1 MPRPE
6 CKQALQLRPSL
17 AHLDKEKEQ
26 SAAAKKKKG
35 AAAEM
40 EEEEQKAPELM
51 QLRQAETLCVLD
63 DHHGCVGNVHPDLDH
78 RSGHHDLGA
87 FL

>member
-51 QLRQAETLCVLD
+51 QLTVQVRWARSACRPCPAPQHARQFPAS
-63 DHHGCVGNVHPDLDH
+63 P
-78 RSGHHDLGA
+78 GA
-87 FL
+87 KPTRRR